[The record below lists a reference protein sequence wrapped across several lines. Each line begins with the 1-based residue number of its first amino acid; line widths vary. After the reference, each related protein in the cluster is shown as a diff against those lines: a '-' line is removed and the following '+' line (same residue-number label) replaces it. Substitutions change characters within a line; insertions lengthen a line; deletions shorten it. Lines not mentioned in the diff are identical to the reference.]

1 MYNSQSRHE
10 FGPFRLDPARR
21 LLFRENQ
28 PIPLPPKVL
37 HTLLVLIEN
46 AGRVVTKD
54 ELMKAVW
61 PDTFVEEGNL
71 TQNIS
76 ALRKV
81 LGENPTEHV
90 YIETIPKQGYRFI
103 AAGLAEAQTPAMP
116 WLTRQ
121 RGLILAGA
129 LSCLLVIAAGVR
141 WYFGQRPAATNSLK
155 ITPLTSYPGRELP
168 GWQPGGVRL
177 GW

>member
-1 MYNSQSRHE
+1 MYKSSRHFYE
-10 FGPFRLDPARR
+10 FGPFRLDPVRR

-37 HTLLVLIEN
+37 HTLLVLVEN
-46 AGRVVTKD
+46 SGRVVSKD

-76 ALRKV
+76 TLRKV
-81 LGENPTEHV
+81 LGENPGEHI

-103 AAGLAEAQTPAMP
+103 AVAAAETAAAP
-116 WLTRQ
+116 WLRRH
-121 RGLILAGA
+121 RGLMWAGV
-129 LSCLLVIAAGVR
+129 LSTVLVIAA
-141 WYFGQRPAATNSLK
+141 
-155 ITPLTSYPGRELP
+155 
-168 GWQPGGVRL
+168 
-177 GW
+177 